1 LVPLQIRHFHPNQL
15 RRVLEIEQAAFPD
28 EAYSREMFVEL
39 YRKCRDLFLVARLKR
54 QVAGYSVTCIEWGE
68 AEIVSIA
75 VVPELRGRGIGS
87 ALLAA
92 TIEQLGEYGIANL
105 DLTVRV
111 ENAAAIRFYR
121 RHGFEPVKEIVGYY
135 HNGGAGLRMRKPLA
149 RGPG

>member
-1 LVPLQIRHFHPNQL
+1 LVPLQVSRFHPNQL
-15 RRVLEIEQAAFPD
+15 RRVIEIEQAAFPD

-54 QVAGYSVTCIEWGE
+54 RVAGYSVTCIERGA

-75 VVPELRGRGIGS
+75 VVPELRSRGIGS
-87 ALLAA
+87 ALLEA
-92 TIEQLGEYGIANL
+92 TLERLGEYGVPNL

-111 ENAAAIRFYR
+111 ENTAAIRFYR
-121 RHGFEPVKEIVGYY
+121 RYGFEPVREVAGYY
-135 HNGGAGLRMRKPLA
+135 HNGGAGLRMRKPLG